1 MATTPK
7 IEGNTKNQKIPERT
21 YDEIA
26 AENDYLGKRVVELL
40 GQLQLAEKENEK
52 TNLDT
57 QIADLTQAISN
68 LNDDIAGLKA
78 EVADA
83 QVEMKRA
90 SENREKENAEF
101 QQTVADQRATQ
112 TILKKALTRLQAF
125 YAKKGFFL
133 QVRRSMRQAP
143 PGEFGE
149 RKGAGQAAGGVVA
162 MLENIIN
169 DSKRMESE
177 ALQAEQD
184 ARFRAKGVAV
194 SRWSAPSRRRRR
206 RRTRRGGDARGAFA
220 PRHHH
225 TTRPS

>member
-1 MATTPK
+1 MVVDLKQQKADESKERDQCTEDLHLNEKTT
-7 IEGNTKNQKIPERT
+7 
-21 YDEIA
+21 
-26 AENDYLGKRVVELL
+26 
-40 GQLQLAEKENEK
+40 AEKENEK

-133 QVRRSMRQAP
+133 QVRR
-143 PGEFGE
+143 
-149 RKGAGQAAGGVVA
+149 
-162 MLENIIN
+162 
-169 DSKRMESE
+169 
-177 ALQAEQD
+177 
-184 ARFRAKGVAV
+184 
-194 SRWSAPSRRRRR
+194 
-206 RRTRRGGDARGAFA
+206 
-220 PRHHH
+220 
-225 TTRPS
+225 